1 MIKQAKLN
9 CPCTLL
15 FLFWERKNPIGVSVK
30 QVGRTPHPML
40 DNTTLHTRQEVLLQ
54 TATCAASPRTQQPL
68 EQAQGPQIRYQT
80 ASNEYVSLIFLKAKL
95 STKTHMKNLI
105 FFTNVP

>member
-1 MIKQAKLN
+1 
-9 CPCTLL
+9 
-15 FLFWERKNPIGVSVK
+15 
-30 QVGRTPHPML
+30 ML
-40 DNTTLHTRQEVLLQ
+40 DNATLHTRQEVLLQ
-54 TATCAASPRTQQPL
+54 TATCAASPRTRQPL

-80 ASNEYVSLIFLKAKL
+80 ASYEYVSLIFLKAKLAKL

>member
-1 MIKQAKLN
+1 
-9 CPCTLL
+9 
-15 FLFWERKNPIGVSVK
+15 
-30 QVGRTPHPML
+30 ML